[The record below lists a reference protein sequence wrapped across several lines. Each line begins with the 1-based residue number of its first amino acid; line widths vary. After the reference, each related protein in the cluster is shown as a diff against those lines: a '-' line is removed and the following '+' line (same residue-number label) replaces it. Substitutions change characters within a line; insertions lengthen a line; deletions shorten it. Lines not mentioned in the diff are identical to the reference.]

1 MIYIKI
7 IVIFLIIVIS
17 SILGNIKSK
26 KYKYRVDELK
36 QMQEALNIF
45 KTKIKFTYEPIPEI
59 FKEISKF
66 GETNIS
72 NIFINASKHMNIK
85 SATESWSMALEESET
100 NMKTE
105 DVNILKSLGNLLGKT
120 DKEGQISEIELM
132 QTFIETQISKAEEE
146 KVKNEKLYKT
156 LGTLAGVAISII
168 LI

>member
-1 MIYIKI
+1 
-7 IVIFLIIVIS
+7 
-17 SILGNIKSK
+17 
-26 KYKYRVDELK
+26 
-36 QMQEALNIF
+36 
-45 KTKIKFTYEPIPEI
+45 
-59 FKEISKF
+59 
-66 GETNIS
+66 
-72 NIFINASKHMNIK
+72 MNIK